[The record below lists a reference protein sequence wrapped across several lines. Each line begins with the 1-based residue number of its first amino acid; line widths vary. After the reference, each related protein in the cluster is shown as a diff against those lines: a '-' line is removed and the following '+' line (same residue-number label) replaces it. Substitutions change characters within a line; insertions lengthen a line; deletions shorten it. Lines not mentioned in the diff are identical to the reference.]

1 MKRYLCLSFLAVGI
15 LAAVLWYGRAFTLPH
30 PTDSNR
36 AQLLFWLAASDLSE
50 ESLEVT
56 NALARR
62 FHEELVAGWKPLSE
76 TSRTAAISTRLSE
89 NFDILSHRWFLVKA
103 MQYADIPADERKNYL
118 HENVGMVMTLVE
130 LGDGLAPRDAGV
142 KKTAFSQWLDKIQ
155 SWIDLAPKEE
165 RAQLTQAYEAGV
177 LFWLATHSIDTLPS
191 SAHQSVSHRIAAT
204 LDGNTSV
211 GSATFELDAGE
222 QEQLQ
227 TNGWQLLKAWF
238 LEQVAVVAKQ
248 AKETRG
254 QYIANQLSRMQ
265 GWNVQRFLRAHPSER
280 QPSTLE
286 KMAQLNRV
294 LLEMR
299 QWVRDAPL
307 DQQPLAEEVLRELM
321 AQLPALMMETS
332 SS

>member
-1 MKRYLCLSFLAVGI
+1 MKRYLCLFSLAVGI
-15 LAAVLWYGRAFTLPH
+15 LAAVLWYGREFTLPH
-30 PTDSNR
+30 PNDSSR
-36 AQLLFWLAASDLSE
+36 DQLLFWLAASDLSE
-50 ESLEVT
+50 EPLEVT

-76 TSRTAAISTRLSE
+76 TSNTAAISTRLSD

-103 MQYADIPADERKNYL
+103 RQYADIPGDDRKNYL

-130 LGDGLAPRDAGV
+130 LRDGLAPRDAGV
-142 KKTAFSQWLDKIQ
+142 KKTALSQWLDKIQ
-155 SWIDLAPKEE
+155 SWIDLAPSEE
-165 RAQLTQAYEAGV
+165 RTQLTQAYEAAV

-191 SAHQSVSHRIAAT
+191 SAHQSVSQRIAAT

-211 GSATFELDAGE
+211 VSAALEFDTGE

-227 TNGWQLLKAWF
+227 ANGWQLLKAWF

-248 AKETRG
+248 AEETRG
-254 QYIANQLSRMQ
+254 QYIAGQLARMQ
-265 GWNVQRFLRAHPSER
+265 GWNVQQFLIARPSVK